1 MILDL
6 QVAVDQSRPGWDRLL
21 QTRPKEAGFEQSV
34 LWANLLRELDHVRPF
49 FLGVVKDG
57 EPLATLLAFHH
68 IPWDRARQAPKNGLR
83 QWFSGSR
90 HGWLQWHG
98 GPTLYTENEELAGQ
112 ALRLLFNWLDDYAR
126 RNRLFYIQGAF
137 THSTIQGNADFVH
150 NLFTQFDYQRQK
162 WATYQIDLN
171 QDEQALWRGLKA
183 AARKS
188 VKKAQREGL
197 AVKQIQTIDE
207 LKTDFYVPYQDF
219 ESAAGRATNPWFSF
233 EATWRLD
240 EQKLYRFY
248 AARDSKDNVMAVLG
262 MYIFNGVATEIAS
275 GLSPV
280 AFAQKI
286 PAQDFLH
293 WEMIGAA
300 KNAGCQ
306 HFDLAG
312 VDPDPE
318 DQKAIGI
325 RRFKEKWGGEYVEFP
340 SYRKSLR
347 FNLLNELRR

>member
-1 MILDL
+1 MNLEL
-6 QVAVDQSRPGWDRLL
+6 RVAVDPSRLAWDLLL
-21 QTRPKEAGFEQSV
+21 QTRPKEAGFEQSA

-49 FLGVVKDG
+49 FLSVAKDG

-68 IPWDRARQAPKNGLR
+68 IPWDRARQGPKSGLR

-98 GPTLYTENEELAGQ
+98 GPTLYTENKELAGQ
-112 ALRLLFNWLDDYAR
+112 ALRLLLNWLDDYAR
-126 RNRLFYIQGAF
+126 KNRLFYIHGAF

-150 NLFTQFDYQRQK
+150 NLFNQFDYKRQK
-162 WATYQIDLN
+162 WATYDIDLN

-207 LKTDFYVPYQDF
+207 LKTDFHDPYQAF
-219 ESAAGRATNPWFSF
+219 ESAAGRAAKPWSSF

-248 AARDSKDNVMAVLG
+248 AARDSNDEVMAVLG
-262 MYIFNGVATEIAS
+262 MYIFNNIATEIAS
-275 GLSPV
+275 SLNPK
-280 AFAQKI
+280 AFEKKL
-286 PAQDFLH
+286 PAQDLLH
-293 WEMIGAA
+293 WEMILEAKRAGAER
-300 KNAGCQ
+300 
-306 HFDLAG
+306 FDLAG
-312 VDPDPE
+312 VAP
-318 DQKAIGI
+318 QSQSGKAGRI
-325 RRFKEKWGGEYVEFP
+325 RQFKEKWGGQYIEYPIYHKALTWIARF
-340 SYRKSLR
+340 SLR
-347 FNLLNELRR
+347 